1 MPKSA
6 ARRHLARRSLA
17 TGALLLL
24 ALAATWALGTA
35 VPGPS
40 AVRGHASATAGA
52 RLGDDAHAIAA
63 APARSADWAVGQPRG
78 PQGNDR
84 LVAVLLAAAMLLV
97 AQAWRRAA
105 FAPYR
110 NRVGL
115 GGHRAPSRAP
125 PAFA

>member
-6 ARRHLARRSLA
+6 ARQHVAGRRLA

-24 ALAATWALGTA
+24 ALAATLAFGTA
-35 VPGPS
+35 LQGPN
-40 AVRGHASATAGA
+40 ATRGQASATAGA

-63 APARSADWAVGQPRG
+63 APGRSADWAVGQPRG
-78 PQGNDR
+78 PQGDDR
-84 LVAVLLAAAMLLV
+84 LVAVVLAAALLLV

-110 NRVGL
+110 NRVGR

-125 PAFA
+125 PAFV